1 MASTVEIESINA
13 AVFTTW
19 SDALIALLVACVN
32 DGASVGFLR
41 PLPVAKAA
49 VFWRGVVDSVE
60 RGERR
65 LLVARDRQGMLL
77 GTAQL
82 LLTMPENQPHRA
94 EVIKLLV
101 HPSARRLGVA
111 RQLMA
116 ALESAAREAGRWVL
130 VLDTASGSDAQLFYQ
145 HTGWQRVGEVP
156 DYALMPDGKPRGTTF
171 YYKILHH
178 QATPG

>member
-41 PLPVAKAA
+41 SLPVAKAA
-49 VFWRGVVDSVE
+49 AFWRGVVDSLE

-82 LLTMPENQPHRA
+82 FLTMPENQPHRA
-94 EVIKLLV
+94 EVVKLLV

-111 RQLMA
+111 
-116 ALESAAREAGRWVL
+116 
-130 VLDTASGSDAQLFYQ
+130 
-145 HTGWQRVGEVP
+145 
-156 DYALMPDGKPRGTTF
+156 
-171 YYKILHH
+171 
-178 QATPG
+178 